1 MCSFAL
7 PLRGQTD
14 ELKFSA
20 ACKSGQTLYYKITST
35 KPYTVDVVYELYDPK
50 KRYIDDN
57 SQYYKFEDNEDLLH
71 YKNYNTAP
79 TGNIVIPSSV
89 KYKKKTYTVTNID
102 DDAFGGCSG
111 ITSITI
117 PKSVTNIGNYAFHG
131 CYGMTSVS
139 IPKSV
144 TSIGNYAFHGCS
156 GMTSIS
162 IPKSLTNIGIGA
174 FFDCD
179 SLPQNIVEDIENIN
193 NEAFVRSIILCNFY
207 LDDYETDNSKA
218 CIDAVPNDIDEDA
231 PIAYAAVENK
241 PEYPGGDVALMKY
254 LADSFK
260 YPPSAK
266 AKGVYGR
273 VFVKFVIDKTGAVTN
288 VEIIRG
294 VDPELDAEALRVVKA
309 MPAWKPGSQRGKAVP
324 VTYQVPINFKL

>member
-1 MCSFAL
+1 M
-7 PLRGQTD
+7 
-14 ELKFSA
+14 
-20 ACKSGQTLYYKITST
+20 
-35 KPYTVDVVYELYDPK
+35 VYELYDPK

-79 TGNIVIPSSV
+79 TGNIIIPTSV
-89 KYKKKTYTVTNID
+89 KYKRKTYMVTNID

-117 PKSVTNIGNYAFHG
+117 PNSVTNIGNYAFHG
-131 CYGMTSVS
+131 CSGMNSIIIPNSV
-139 IPKSV
+139 K
-144 TSIGNYAFHGCS
+144 SIGNYAFHGCN

-162 IPKSLTNIGIGA
+162 IPKSLTSIGFGA
-174 FFDCD
+174 FSDCD
-179 SLPQNIVEDIENIN
+179 LIPQNIIENIENIN
-193 NEAFVRSIILCNFY
+193 DEAFLELIIEDHHWGF
-207 LDDYETDNSKA
+207 DDFETDDSKI
-218 CIDAVPNDIDEDA
+218 CIDAEPNDVDEDT

-309 MPAWKPGSQRGKAVP
+309 MPNWKPGYQSGKAVP

>member
-1 MCSFAL
+1 MWF
-7 PLRGQTD
+7 TNYM
-14 ELKFSA
+14 
-20 ACKSGQTLYYKITST
+20 T
-35 KPYTVDVVYELYDPK
+35 PK

-174 FFDCD
+174 FSDCD

-193 NEAFVRSIILCNFY
+193 NEAFVVSIILCNFY
-207 LDDYETDNSKA
+207 FY
-218 CIDAVPNDIDEDA
+218 
-231 PIAYAAVENK
+231 
-241 PEYPGGDVALMKY
+241 
-254 LADSFK
+254 FW
-260 YPPSAK
+260 
-266 AKGVYGR
+266 
-273 VFVKFVIDKTGAVTN
+273 VFLHIY
-288 VEIIRG
+288 I
-294 VDPELDAEALRVVKA
+294 
-309 MPAWKPGSQRGKAVP
+309 S
-324 VTYQVPINFKL
+324 